1 MVLGRQDFKFFDLL
15 SVDPYRRQQLRY
27 LDLQWDDTLTP
38 KLLQLLQTS
47 TLPSLRHL
55 EGVLWRPQAGANT
68 SPPTTSLPQLKSFSV
83 WIWSPIGTL
92 PSAWFDL
99 SALEKVEISQS
110 RAMPGDTTLV
120 SLLSSVSPNLRDL
133 ILSGAVLEDI
143 GNLILFL
150 GRFNALESLDLGS
163 DEDHRHSSARH
174 SCTAPALLRTFPSL
188 RRLTLHDIDLDSALS
203 VPHTNIDT
211 LVLDE
216 DDYDEPGPRVDAL
229 CRIVKEHPLRFSAL
243 KFVRLTF
250 THTDP
255 YMFTSELDREVVRAY
270 GAQLHEVGLL
280 LLDDHDVEWRSEW
293 NDAEDAAPDNHGRS
307 GLKEEP
313 LLLS

>member
-1 MVLGRQDFKFFDLL
+1 MVLGRQDLKFFDLL
-15 SVDPYRRQQLRY
+15 SVDSYRRQQLRH
-27 LDLQWDDTLTP
+27 LDLLWDDTLTL

-55 EGVLWRPQAGANT
+55 GGVLWRPHAGANT

-83 WIWSPIGTL
+83 WIRIPIDTL

-99 SALEKVEISQS
+99 SALEIVEISQS
-110 RAMPGDTTLV
+110 GAMPGDTTLV

-143 GNLILFL
+143 GNLIPFL
-150 GRFNALESLDLGS
+150 GRFNSLESLDLS
-163 DEDHRHSSARH
+163 SNEDHRHSSTRH
-174 SCTAPALLRTFPSL
+174 SRNAPALLNTFPSL
-188 RRLTLHDIDLDSALS
+188 RRLTLHDLDLDSALS
-203 VPHTNIDT
+203 VPHANIDT

-216 DDYDEPGPRVDAL
+216 DDYDEPGPRLDAL
-229 CRIVKEHPLRFSAL
+229 CRIVQEHPRRFPAL
-243 KFVRLTF
+243 KFVRLTL

-255 YMFTSELDREVVRAY
+255 YQFSSKLDREVVRAF
-270 GAQLHEVGLL
+270 GAQLHEVGLV

-293 NDAEDAAPDNHGRS
+293 NDE
-307 GLKEEP
+307 
-313 LLLS
+313 